1 LGNVHLNQGVKHSDL
16 YTLHQ
21 YALQCFT
28 QTKLKSKMAF
38 LCLYLCLTFF
48 IPYVFFLLASEIELK
63 KIMSFFNHW
72 KKVKM
77 CSKTG
82 TLPLE
87 PAVLLAFFKY
97 TALNRNI

>member
-1 LGNVHLNQGVKHSDL
+1 MSNVYLNQGVKHSDL
-16 YTLHQ
+16 YTLNQ

-38 LCLYLCLTFF
+38 LCLYLYLTFF
-48 IPYVFFLLASEIELK
+48 VLHVFLLLASEVELS
-63 KIMSFFNHW
+63 KIMGFFNHW

-77 CSKTG
+77 YSKTG
-82 TLPLE
+82 MLPLV
-87 PAVLLAFFKY
+87 PAVLLAFFEY